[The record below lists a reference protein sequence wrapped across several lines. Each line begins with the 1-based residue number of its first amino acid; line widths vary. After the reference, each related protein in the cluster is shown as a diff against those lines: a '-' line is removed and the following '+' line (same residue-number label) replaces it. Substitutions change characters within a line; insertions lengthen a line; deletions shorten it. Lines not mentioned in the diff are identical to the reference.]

1 MIFKPLFPLLGT
13 PNPDSVF
20 RKPFY
25 YKRGLI
31 RDTANAV
38 KHKDQQNI
46 KLPLTGV
53 FFDDL
58 ELVTVFCPD
67 FVAGNAVLLFL
78 VNDGP
83 ALFLRKAVAGFPL
96 HGDVCLT
103 FIIIVHLLTG
113 GHPVKTIDSIFH
125 ALFRPFWVIHG

>member
-1 MIFKPLFPLLGT
+1 M
-13 PNPDSVF
+13 
-20 RKPFY
+20 
-25 YKRGLI
+25 
-31 RDTANAV
+31 
-38 KHKDQQNI
+38 
-46 KLPLTGV
+46 TGV

-103 FIIIVHLLTG
+103 FIIIVPLLTG
-113 GHPVKTIDSIFH
+113 GHPVKTIYSIFH
-125 ALFRPFWVIHG
+125 ALFRPFWSI